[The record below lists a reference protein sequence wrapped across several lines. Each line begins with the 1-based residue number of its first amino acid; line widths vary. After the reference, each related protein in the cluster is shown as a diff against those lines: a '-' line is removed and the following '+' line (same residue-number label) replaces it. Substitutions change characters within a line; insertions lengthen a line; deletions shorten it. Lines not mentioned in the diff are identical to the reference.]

1 MNRLGLLIGRVP
13 IGLLVAAV
21 LGLGCG
27 GCGESSAGKS
37 GSVLDTITEDTTRG
51 ALEEV
56 SRSVALFGVETEG
69 RTDMEVLLELR
80 SKGIVQFDDSVS
92 DLPFVLEFAGV
103 PFGLNADKG
112 HGRGFNFITSQHDAK
127 TVKRLVKE
135 ISKYYGEPGIDGD
148 QEEPEYC
155 YYGWNT
161 WNPDYP
167 TVRIRPVHK
176 EDGGLT
182 MFWDF

>member
-1 MNRLGLLIGRVP
+1 MYKFIGVVAILLLGMGIS
-13 IGLLVAAV
+13 
-21 LGLGCG
+21 GCG
-27 GCGESSAGKS
+27 
-37 GSVLDTITEDTTRG
+37 RG
-51 ALEEV
+51 NNDRELADAKVEV
-56 SRSVALFGVETEG
+56 PADVADSTSDSIDDVAIQRSLPLFGVETEG

-80 SKGIVQFDDSVS
+80 SMGIVQFDDSVS

-176 EDGGLT
+176 DDGGLT
-182 MFWDF
+182 MFWNF